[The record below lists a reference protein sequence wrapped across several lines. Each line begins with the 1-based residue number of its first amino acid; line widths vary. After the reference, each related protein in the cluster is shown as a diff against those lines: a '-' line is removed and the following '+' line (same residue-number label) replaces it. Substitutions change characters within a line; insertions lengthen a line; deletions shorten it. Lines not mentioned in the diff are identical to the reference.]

1 MSDAATTTKVAPGTE
16 GFTRR
21 EIDVRGVQTVY
32 YEAGQGPTV
41 VYFHGGG
48 TFHGIQFAKP
58 WTERFRVI
66 LPYHPGFGESADDP
80 RIGAMQHLVLHYLDF
95 FETLGL
101 GKVHLVGASLGGRLA
116 TEFAIS
122 HNDRLKSLI
131 LAAPGGLDVPEHPPA
146 SFAKM
151 SPEEMFLAL
160 SANQGF
166 LAPFLPPAVP
176 PELFFGR
183 LGREGQASAKAM
195 LSETSLEH
203 WMHRITVP
211 CLLLWGK
218 EDKVLPVGRV
228 KAWTDRLPKATTLRI
243 FKDVGHLTMDESP
256 EAVKVAENFML
267 SVEQKLMP

>member
-1 MSDAATTTKVAPGTE
+1 MTDAAATQRALGTE
-16 GFTRR
+16 GFERK
-21 EIDVRGVQTVY
+21 EIDVQGVNTVY

-48 TFHGIQFAKP
+48 TFHGIQFARP
-58 WTERFRVI
+58 WTEKFRVI

-80 RIGAMQHLVLHYLDF
+80 RVGAMQHLVLHYLDF
-95 FETLGL
+95 FDALNL

-116 TEFAIS
+116 SEFAVS

-131 LAAPGGLDVPEHPPA
+131 LAAPGGLNVPEHPPN
-146 SFAKM
+146 SFRDMA
-151 SPEEMFLAL
+151 PGEMFAAL
-160 SANQGF
+160 TNNMAF
-166 LAPFLPPAVP
+166 LMPFLPPAVP
-176 PELFFGR
+176 EEVFAAAR
-183 LGREGQASAKAM
+183 AREGQASAKAM
-195 LSETSLEH
+195 LSETNLEH

-228 KAWTDRLPKATTLRI
+228 TGWTQRLPKATTLRI
-243 FKDVGHLTMDESP
+243 FKDVGHLTLDESP
-256 EAVKVAENFML
+256 EAVKVVENFML

>member
-1 MSDAATTTKVAPGTE
+1 MTDAATTPKAALGTE

-21 EIDVRGVQTVY
+21 KVDVRGVKTVY
-32 YEAGQGPTV
+32 YEAGEGPTV

-58 WTERFRVI
+58 WTDKFRVI
-66 LPYHPGFGESADDP
+66 LPYHPGFGESNDDP

-101 GKVHLVGASLGGRLA
+101 DKVHLIGASLGGRLA
-116 TEFAIS
+116 TEFAVS

-131 LAAPGGLDVPEHPPA
+131 LAAPGGLEIPEHPPA
-146 SFAKM
+146 NFAGM
-151 SPEEMFLAL
+151 SPEEMFITL
-160 SANQGF
+160 SANQAF

-176 PELFFGR
+176 PELFFAQR
-183 LGREGQASAKAM
+183 AREGQASAKAM
-195 LSETSLEH
+195 TSETNLEH
-203 WMHRITVP
+203 WMHRISVP

-256 EAVKVAENFML
+256 EAVQVALNFML